1 MKWQDARECVKAYC
15 CTHDVSMN
23 HSEIVDFENGM
34 LTSYEP
40 EFDIR
45 PIELSWS
52 KLLDAV
58 LLVNS
63 LDSSMSKEQFLI
75 WNDMHAV
82 E

>member
-1 MKWQDARECVKAYC
+1 MEWQAARECVKAYC
-15 CTHDVSMN
+15 RTHDIN
-23 HSEIVDFENGM
+23 LNYSEIVDFENGM

-40 EFDIR
+40 GFDLW
-45 PIELSWS
+45 PKEMSWS
-52 KLLDAV
+52 KLLDTI